1 MHIAVIDL
9 GIGNLRS
16 VAQAVL
22 AVNDGAEVT
31 VTSDATVVDNA
42 DKIILPG
49 QGAVGS
55 WFRELNARQLTQAV
69 NQALSERPLLGICV
83 GMQALFSYCE
93 EDGGLDGLGVF
104 DGEVRHFQNFLS
116 DAEKQHVTI
125 PQMGW
130 NQVSQIQSHPL
141 WQGIEDG
148 SNFYFLH
155 SYCANLSPEADD
167 GVVAGTAN
175 YYHEYV
181 AAVARDNV
189 FATQF
194 HPEKSHDDGLQLI
207 RNFCHWDGRA

>member
-31 VTSDATVVDNA
+31 VTSDAAVVDNA
-42 DKIILPG
+42 DKVILPG

-55 WFRELNARQLTQAV
+55 WFRELNARHLTQAV
-69 NQALSERPLLGICV
+69 NRALSEKPLLGICV

-116 DAEKQHVTI
+116 NTEKQHVTI

-130 NQVSQIQSHPL
+130 NQVSQTQAHPL
-141 WQGIEDG
+141 WHGIEDG

-167 GVVAGTAN
+167 AVVAGTAD

-181 AAVARDNV
+181 ASVARDNV